1 MNRFMKY
8 AAAALAAATAV
19 STLGGCEQL
28 EQKTPEDTVAVTFGD
43 TNIMLDEVTYMIRS
57 MEYTYESY
65 FGSNICS
72 NDMGDGSGMT
82 VGDYIKQMSL
92 SQLRQTLV
100 LNEYAEQNGIE
111 LSDAQKAKV
120 DDAIEKLKEEGE
132 DYLNAVGATDELI
145 EKTYTEN
152 AIANL
157 VYMDL
162 VADVDTT
169 VGDDEFLR
177 KKIAYVKL
185 TPSELT
191 ETTAAEEGT
200 TVTETESG
208 SEEEASSEAGSSEE
222 TSEAGSEEA
231 SSENASDEAASSEVA
246 SDEADSTEEAST
258 EKETETST
266 EVATETETE
275 TESASDTEVVTEVAT
290 EAESESESNTE
301 SDTESDT
308 EVSNGSEE
316 STEAETLSEEEQER
330 QDAMNDAAD
339 KILKEFEDGSD
350 AADFI
355 SDYQNDSHFTAT
367 NSEIS
372 ISEEGTAVYNA
383 AAWALSTDECTIYNS
398 DDGSIYIIRCLDDN
412 DEEARQSAIDSEI
425 ESRKT
430 ALFEEKYSE
439 IQDASSKFK
448 VDQDVIDTIRFTTP
462 VYVAPTEEDTT
473 EETTENASE
482 EASSEDASSEE
493 ASSESESESSSEEV
507 TEESAEKNT
516 ESESESEKESTS
528 EAETK

>member
-1 MNRFMKY
+1 MNRIMKY
-8 AAAALAAATAV
+8 AAAAFAAATAV

-28 EQKTPEDTVAVTFGD
+28 EKKAPEDTVAVSFGD

-65 FGSNICS
+65 FGSNICG

-100 LNEYAEQNGIE
+100 LNEYAKKNGIE
-111 LSDAQKAKV
+111 LSDDQKAKV
-120 DDAIEKLKEEGE
+120 DEAIEKLQTESE
-132 DYLNAVGATDELI
+132 DYLEAVGATDELI

-191 ETTAAEEGT
+191 ETTAADEAT
-200 TVTETESG
+200 TEV
-208 SEEEASSEAGSSEE
+208 SSDEDS
-222 TSEAGSEEA
+222 SEEA
-231 SSENASDEAASSEVA
+231 SSIEN
-246 SDEADSTEEAST
+246 
-258 EKETETST
+258 
-266 EVATETETE
+266 
-275 TESASDTEVVTEVAT
+275 T
-290 EAESESESNTE
+290 EAESESVSKDVTTSTE
-301 SDTESDT
+301 EAS
-308 EVSNGSEE
+308 SEKA
-316 STEAETLSEEEQER
+316 STEAVSTGEASSENVSKLSSEASTEDSTEVETLSEEEQER

-339 KILKEFEDGSD
+339 KILKEFEEGND

-372 ISEEGTAVYNA
+372 ISEDGTAVYNA
-383 AAWALSTDECTIYNS
+383 AAWALATDECTVYRS
-398 DDGSIYIIRCLDDN
+398 DDGSIYIIRCLYDN

-430 ALFEEKYSE
+430 ALFSEKYAE
-439 IQDASSKFK
+439 IQDDSSKFK
-448 VDQDVIDTIRFTTP
+448 VDEDVIDTIRFTTP
-462 VYVAPTEEDTT
+462 VYVAPSE
-473 EETTENASE
+473 EETSE
-482 EASSEDASSEE
+482 SETSGEETSESETGEKESTKEEKSSESDESEEAVSEASSE
-493 ASSESESESSSEEV
+493 
-507 TEESAEKNT
+507 EESK
-516 ESESESEKESTS
+516 
-528 EAETK
+528 

>member
-1 MNRFMKY
+1 MNRIMKY
-8 AAAALAAATAV
+8 AAAALVAATAV

-28 EQKTPEDTVAVTFGD
+28 EKKAPEDTVAVSFGD

-65 FGSNICS
+65 FGSNICG

-100 LNEYAEQNGIE
+100 LNEYAKKNGIE
-111 LSDAQKAKV
+111 LSDDQKAKV
-120 DDAIEKLKEEGE
+120 DEAIEKLQTESE
-132 DYLNAVGATDELI
+132 DYLDAVGATDELI

-191 ETTAAEEGT
+191 ETTAADEATTEVSSDEDSSEEASSIENTEAESESASKDVT
-200 TVTETESG
+200 TST
-208 SEEEASSEAGSSEE
+208 EEASSEKAS
-222 TSEAGSEEA
+222 TEAVSTEEA
-231 SSENASDEAASSEVA
+231 SSENVSELSS
-246 SDEADSTEEAST
+246 EAST
-258 EKETETST
+258 EDST
-266 EVATETETE
+266 EV
-275 TESASDTEVVTEVAT
+275 
-290 EAESESESNTE
+290 
-301 SDTESDT
+301 
-308 EVSNGSEE
+308 
-316 STEAETLSEEEQER
+316 ETLSEEEQER

-339 KILKEFEDGSD
+339 KILKEFEEGND

-372 ISEEGTAVYNA
+372 ISEDGTAVYNA
-383 AAWALSTDECTIYNS
+383 AAWALATDECTVYRS

-430 ALFEEKYSE
+430 ALFSEKYAE
-439 IQDASSKFK
+439 IQDDSSKFK
-448 VDQDVIDTIRFTTP
+448 VDEDVIDTIRFTTP
-462 VYVAPTEEDTT
+462 VYVAPSE
-473 EETTENASE
+473 EETSE
-482 EASSEDASSEE
+482 SETGEKESTKEEKSSESDESEEVVSEASSE
-493 ASSESESESSSEEV
+493 
-507 TEESAEKNT
+507 EESK
-516 ESESESEKESTS
+516 
-528 EAETK
+528 

>member
-1 MNRFMKY
+1 MNRIMKY
-8 AAAALAAATAV
+8 AAAALVAATAV

-28 EQKTPEDTVAVTFGD
+28 EKKAPEDTVAVSFGD

-65 FGSNICS
+65 FGSNICG

-100 LNEYAEQNGIE
+100 LNEYAKKNGIE
-111 LSDAQKAKV
+111 LSDDQKAKV
-120 DDAIEKLKEEGE
+120 DEAIEKLQTESE
-132 DYLNAVGATDELI
+132 DYLDAVGATDELI

-191 ETTAAEEGT
+191 ETTAADEATTEVSSDEDSSEEASSIENTEAESESASKDVT
-200 TVTETESG
+200 TST
-208 SEEEASSEAGSSEE
+208 EEASSEKAS
-222 TSEAGSEEA
+222 TEAVSTEEA
-231 SSENASDEAASSEVA
+231 SSENVSELSS
-246 SDEADSTEEAST
+246 EAST
-258 EKETETST
+258 EDST
-266 EVATETETE
+266 EVETH
-275 TESASDTEVVTEVAT
+275 S
-290 EAESESESNTE
+290 EA
-301 SDTESDT
+301 
-308 EVSNGSEE
+308 
-316 STEAETLSEEEQER
+316 EQER
-330 QDAMNDAAD
+330 QVAMNDAAD
-339 KILKEFEDGSD
+339 KILKEFEEGND

-372 ISEEGTAVYNA
+372 ISEDGTAVYNA
-383 AAWALSTDECTIYNS
+383 AAWALSTDECTVYKS

-430 ALFEEKYSE
+430 ALFSEKYAE
-439 IQDASSKFK
+439 IQEESSKFK
-448 VDQDVIDTIRFTTP
+448 VDEDVIDTIRFTTP
-462 VYVAPTEEDTT
+462 VYVAPSE
-473 EETTENASE
+473 EETSESETNGEETSESETGGEKTSENETSE
-482 EASSEDASSEE
+482 EESVKAENSSESDESEEAVSEASSE
-493 ASSESESESSSEEV
+493 
-507 TEESAEKNT
+507 EESK
-516 ESESESEKESTS
+516 
-528 EAETK
+528 

>member
-1 MNRFMKY
+1 MNRIMKY

-28 EQKTPEDTVAVTFGD
+28 EKKAPEDTVAVSFGD

-65 FGSNICS
+65 FGSNICG

-100 LNEYAEQNGIE
+100 LNEYAKKNGIE
-111 LSDAQKAKV
+111 LSDDQKAKV
-120 DDAIEKLKEEGE
+120 DEAIEKLQTEAE
-132 DYLNAVGATDELI
+132 DYLDAVGATDELI

-191 ETTAAEEGT
+191 ETTAADEAT
-200 TVTETESG
+200 TEVSSDEDS
-208 SEEEASSEAGSSEE
+208 SEEASSIENTEAESESASKDVT
-222 TSEAGSEEA
+222 TSTEEA
-231 SSENASDEAASSEVA
+231 SSENASTDAAST
-246 SDEADSTEEAST
+246 EAVSTEEASSENVSEISSEAST
-258 EKETETST
+258 EDST
-266 EVATETETE
+266 EV
-275 TESASDTEVVTEVAT
+275 
-290 EAESESESNTE
+290 
-301 SDTESDT
+301 
-308 EVSNGSEE
+308 
-316 STEAETLSEEEQER
+316 ETLSEEEQER

-339 KILKEFEDGSD
+339 KILKEFEEGND

-372 ISEEGTAVYNA
+372 ISEDGTAVYNA
-383 AAWALSTDECTIYNS
+383 AAWALATDECTVYRS

-430 ALFEEKYSE
+430 ALFSEKYAE
-439 IQDASSKFK
+439 IQDDSSKFK
-448 VDQDVIDTIRFTTP
+448 VDEDVIDTIRFTTP
-462 VYVAPTEEDTT
+462 VYVAPSE
-473 EETTENASE
+473 EETSE
-482 EASSEDASSEE
+482 SETSGEETSESETGEEESTKEEKSSESDESEEAVSEASSE
-493 ASSESESESSSEEV
+493 
-507 TEESAEKNT
+507 EESK
-516 ESESESEKESTS
+516 
-528 EAETK
+528 

>member
-1 MNRFMKY
+1 MNRIMKY
-8 AAAALAAATAV
+8 AAAAFAAATAV

-28 EQKTPEDTVAVTFGD
+28 ENKAPEDTVAVSFGD

-100 LNEYAEQNGIE
+100 LNEYAKKNGIE
-111 LSDAQKAKV
+111 LSDDQKAKV
-120 DDAIEKLKEEGE
+120 DEAIEKLQTEAE
-132 DYLNAVGATDELI
+132 DYLDAVGATDELI

-191 ETTAAEEGT
+191 ETTAAAEATTEASSDEGSSEESSS
-200 TVTETESG
+200 VENTETESI
-208 SEEEASSEAGSSEE
+208 SKDDETSTEEASSEKAS
-222 TSEAGSEEA
+222 TEEA
-231 SSENASDEAASSEVA
+231 SSEKTSELSS
-246 SDEADSTEEAST
+246 
-258 EKETETST
+258 
-266 EVATETETE
+266 
-275 TESASDTEVVTEVAT
+275 
-290 EAESESESNTE
+290 E
-301 SDTESDT
+301 SDTEA
-308 EVSNGSEE
+308 SNE
-316 STEAETLSEEEQER
+316 SETLSEEEQER

-339 KILKEFEDGSD
+339 KILKEFEEGND

-372 ISEEGTAVYNA
+372 ISEDGTAVYNA
-383 AAWALSTDECTIYNS
+383 AAWALATDECTVYKS
-398 DDGSIYIIRCLDDN
+398 DDGSIYIIRCIDDN

-430 ALFEEKYSE
+430 ALFSEKYAE
-439 IQDASSKFK
+439 IQDESSKFK
-448 VDQDVIDTIRFTTP
+448 VDEDVIDTIRFTTP
-462 VYVAPTEEDTT
+462 VYVAPSEEETSEGETGKEETSENETSEEESSKAEKSSESDETEE
-473 EETTENASE
+473 AVS
-482 EASSEDASSEE
+482 EASSE
-493 ASSESESESSSEEV
+493 
-507 TEESAEKNT
+507 EESK
-516 ESESESEKESTS
+516 
-528 EAETK
+528 

>member
-1 MNRFMKY
+1 MNRIMKY

-28 EQKTPEDTVAVTFGD
+28 ENKAPEDTVAVSFGD

-65 FGSNICS
+65 FGSNICG

-100 LNEYAEQNGIE
+100 LNEYAKKNGIE
-111 LSDAQKAKV
+111 LSDDQKAKV
-120 DDAIEKLKEEGE
+120 DEAIEKLQTEAE
-132 DYLNAVGATDELI
+132 DYLDAVGATDELI

-191 ETTAAEEGT
+191 ETTAAAEAT
-200 TVTETESG
+200 T
-208 SEEEASSEAGSSEE
+208 EASSDEDSSEE
-222 TSEAGSEEA
+222 
-231 SSENASDEAASSEVA
+231 SSSIEN
-246 SDEADSTEEAST
+246 
-258 EKETETST
+258 
-266 EVATETETE
+266 
-275 TESASDTEVVTEVAT
+275 T
-290 EAESESESNTE
+290 EAESESASKDVMTSTEEASSEKASTEEASSEKASELSSEALTEDSTE
-301 SDTESDT
+301 S
-308 EVSNGSEE
+308 
-316 STEAETLSEEEQER
+316 ETLSEEEQER

-339 KILKEFEDGSD
+339 KILKAFEEGND

-372 ISEEGTAVYNA
+372 ISEDGTAVYNA
-383 AAWALSTDECTIYNS
+383 AAWALATDECTVYKS

-430 ALFEEKYSE
+430 ALFSEKYAE
-439 IQDASSKFK
+439 IQDESSKFK
-448 VDQDVIDTIRFTTP
+448 VDEDVIDTIRFTTP
-462 VYVAPTEEDTT
+462 VYVAPSEEESSEGETSG
-473 EETTENASE
+473 EETSENETSE
-482 EASSEDASSEE
+482 EESSKAEKSSESEEAVSEASSE
-493 ASSESESESSSEEV
+493 
-507 TEESAEKNT
+507 EESK
-516 ESESESEKESTS
+516 
-528 EAETK
+528 

>member
-1 MNRFMKY
+1 MNRIMKY

-28 EQKTPEDTVAVTFGD
+28 EKKAPEDTVAVSFGD
-43 TNIMLDEVTYMIRS
+43 TNIMLDEITYMIRS

-65 FGSNICS
+65 FGSNICG

-100 LNEYAEQNGIE
+100 LNEYAKKNGIE
-111 LSDAQKAKV
+111 LSDDQKAKV
-120 DDAIEKLKEEGE
+120 DEAIEKLQTESE
-132 DYLNAVGATDELI
+132 DYLEAVGATDELI

-191 ETTAAEEGT
+191 ETTAANEATTEVSSDEDSSEEASSIENTEAESESASKDVT
-200 TVTETESG
+200 TST
-208 SEEEASSEAGSSEE
+208 EEASSEKAS
-222 TSEAGSEEA
+222 TEEA
-231 SSENASDEAASSEVA
+231 SSENVSELSS
-246 SDEADSTEEAST
+246 EAST
-258 EKETETST
+258 E
-266 EVATETETE
+266 
-275 TESASDTEVVTEVAT
+275 D
-290 EAESESESNTE
+290 
-301 SDTESDT
+301 
-308 EVSNGSEE
+308 

-330 QDAMNDAAD
+330 QDAMNDAVD
-339 KILKEFEDGSD
+339 KILKEFEEGND

-372 ISEEGTAVYNA
+372 ISEDGTAVYNA
-383 AAWALSTDECTIYNS
+383 AAWALATDECTVYKS

-430 ALFEEKYSE
+430 ALFSEKYAE
-439 IQDASSKFK
+439 IQDDSSKFK
-448 VDQDVIDTIRFTTP
+448 VDEDVIDTIRFTTP
-462 VYVAPTEEDTT
+462 VYVAPSE
-473 EETTENASE
+473 EETSE
-482 EASSEDASSEE
+482 SETSGEETSESETGEEESTKEEKSSESGESEEALSEASSE
-493 ASSESESESSSEEV
+493 
-507 TEESAEKNT
+507 EESK
-516 ESESESEKESTS
+516 
-528 EAETK
+528 

>member
-1 MNRFMKY
+1 MNRIMKY
-8 AAAALAAATAV
+8 GAAALVAATAV

-28 EQKTPEDTVAVTFGD
+28 EKKAPEDTVAVSFGD

-65 FGSNICS
+65 FGSNICG

-100 LNEYAEQNGIE
+100 LNEYAKKNGIE
-111 LSDAQKAKV
+111 LSDDQKAKV
-120 DDAIEKLKEEGE
+120 DEAIEKLQTESE
-132 DYLNAVGATDELI
+132 DYLDAVGATDELI

-191 ETTAAEEGT
+191 ETTAADEATTEVSSDEDSSEEASSIENTEAESESASKDVT
-200 TVTETESG
+200 TST
-208 SEEEASSEAGSSEE
+208 EEASSEKAS
-222 TSEAGSEEA
+222 TEAVSTEEA
-231 SSENASDEAASSEVA
+231 SSENVSKLSS
-246 SDEADSTEEAST
+246 EAST
-258 EKETETST
+258 EDST
-266 EVATETETE
+266 EV
-275 TESASDTEVVTEVAT
+275 
-290 EAESESESNTE
+290 
-301 SDTESDT
+301 
-308 EVSNGSEE
+308 
-316 STEAETLSEEEQER
+316 ETLSEEEQER

-339 KILKEFEDGSD
+339 KILKEFEEGND

-372 ISEEGTAVYNA
+372 ISEDGTAVYNA
-383 AAWALSTDECTIYNS
+383 AAWALSTDECTVYKS

-430 ALFEEKYSE
+430 ALFSEKYAE
-439 IQDASSKFK
+439 IQEESSKFK
-448 VDQDVIDTIRFTTP
+448 VDEDVIDTIRFTTP
-462 VYVAPTEEDTT
+462 VYVAPSE
-473 EETTENASE
+473 EETSESETNGEETSESETGGEKTSENETSE
-482 EASSEDASSEE
+482 EESVKAENSSESDESEEAVSEASSE
-493 ASSESESESSSEEV
+493 
-507 TEESAEKNT
+507 EESK
-516 ESESESEKESTS
+516 
-528 EAETK
+528 

>member
-1 MNRFMKY
+1 MNRIMKY

-28 EQKTPEDTVAVTFGD
+28 ENKAPEDTVAVSFGD

-100 LNEYAEQNGIE
+100 LNEYAKKNGIE
-111 LSDAQKAKV
+111 LSDDQKAKV
-120 DDAIEKLKEEGE
+120 DEAIEKLQTEAE
-132 DYLNAVGATDELI
+132 DYLDAVGATDELI

-191 ETTAAEEGT
+191 ETTAAAEATTEASSDEGSSEESSS
-200 TVTETESG
+200 VENTETESI
-208 SEEEASSEAGSSEE
+208 SKDDETSTEEASSEKAS
-222 TSEAGSEEA
+222 TEEA
-231 SSENASDEAASSEVA
+231 SSEKTSELSS
-246 SDEADSTEEAST
+246 
-258 EKETETST
+258 
-266 EVATETETE
+266 
-275 TESASDTEVVTEVAT
+275 
-290 EAESESESNTE
+290 E
-301 SDTESDT
+301 SDTEA
-308 EVSNGSEE
+308 SNE
-316 STEAETLSEEEQER
+316 SETLSEEEQER

-339 KILKEFEDGSD
+339 KILKEFEEGND

-372 ISEEGTAVYNA
+372 ISEDGTAVYNA
-383 AAWALSTDECTIYNS
+383 AAWALATDECTVYRS

-430 ALFEEKYSE
+430 ALFSEKYAE
-439 IQDASSKFK
+439 IQDDSSKFK
-448 VDQDVIDTIRFTTP
+448 VDEDVIDTIRFTTP
-462 VYVAPTEEDTT
+462 VYVAPSE
-473 EETTENASE
+473 EETSESETNGEETSESETGGEKTSENETSE
-482 EASSEDASSEE
+482 EESVKAENSSESDESEEAVSEASSE
-493 ASSESESESSSEEV
+493 EV
-507 TEESAEKNT
+507 SK
-516 ESESESEKESTS
+516 
-528 EAETK
+528 

>member
-1 MNRFMKY
+1 MNRIMKY

-28 EQKTPEDTVAVTFGD
+28 EKKAPEDTVAVSFGD
-43 TNIMLDEVTYMIRS
+43 TNIMLDEITYMIRS

-65 FGSNICS
+65 FGSNICG

-100 LNEYAEQNGIE
+100 LNEYAKKNGIE
-111 LSDAQKAKV
+111 LSDDQKAKV
-120 DDAIEKLKEEGE
+120 DEAIEKLQTESE
-132 DYLNAVGATDELI
+132 DYLEAVGATDELI

-191 ETTAAEEGT
+191 ETTAADEAT
-200 TVTETESG
+200 TEV
-208 SEEEASSEAGSSEE
+208 SSDEDS
-222 TSEAGSEEA
+222 SEEA
-231 SSENASDEAASSEVA
+231 SSIEN
-246 SDEADSTEEAST
+246 
-258 EKETETST
+258 
-266 EVATETETE
+266 
-275 TESASDTEVVTEVAT
+275 T
-290 EAESESESNTE
+290 EAESESVSKDVTTSTE
-301 SDTESDT
+301 EAS
-308 EVSNGSEE
+308 SEKA
-316 STEAETLSEEEQER
+316 STEAVSTGEASSENVSKLSSEASTEDSTEVETLSEEEQER

-339 KILKEFEDGSD
+339 KILKEFEEGND

-372 ISEEGTAVYNA
+372 ISEDGTAVYNA
-383 AAWALSTDECTIYNS
+383 AAWALATDECTVYRS

-430 ALFEEKYSE
+430 ALFSEKYAE
-439 IQDASSKFK
+439 IQDDSSKFK
-448 VDQDVIDTIRFTTP
+448 VDEDVIDTIRFTTP
-462 VYVAPTEEDTT
+462 VYVAPSE
-473 EETTENASE
+473 EETSE
-482 EASSEDASSEE
+482 SETSGEETSESETGEEESTKEEKSSESDESEEAVSEASSE
-493 ASSESESESSSEEV
+493 
-507 TEESAEKNT
+507 EESK
-516 ESESESEKESTS
+516 
-528 EAETK
+528 

>member
-1 MNRFMKY
+1 MNRIMKY

-28 EQKTPEDTVAVTFGD
+28 ENKAPEDTVAVSFGD

-100 LNEYAEQNGIE
+100 LNEYAKKNGIE
-111 LSDAQKAKV
+111 LSDDQKAKV
-120 DDAIEKLKEEGE
+120 DEAIEKLQTEAE
-132 DYLNAVGATDELI
+132 DYLDAVGATDELI

-191 ETTAAEEGT
+191 ETTAAAEATTEASSDEGSSEESSS
-200 TVTETESG
+200 VENTETESI
-208 SEEEASSEAGSSEE
+208 SKDDETSTEEASSEKAS
-222 TSEAGSEEA
+222 TEEA
-231 SSENASDEAASSEVA
+231 SSEKTSELSS
-246 SDEADSTEEAST
+246 
-258 EKETETST
+258 
-266 EVATETETE
+266 
-275 TESASDTEVVTEVAT
+275 
-290 EAESESESNTE
+290 E
-301 SDTESDT
+301 SDTEA
-308 EVSNGSEE
+308 SNE
-316 STEAETLSEEEQER
+316 SETLSEEEQER

-339 KILKEFEDGSD
+339 KILKEFEEGND

-372 ISEEGTAVYNA
+372 ISEDGTAVYNA
-383 AAWALSTDECTIYNS
+383 AAWALATDECTVYRS

-430 ALFEEKYSE
+430 ALFSEKYAE
-439 IQDASSKFK
+439 IQDDSSKFK
-448 VDQDVIDTIRFTTP
+448 VDEDVIDTIRFTTP
-462 VYVAPTEEDTT
+462 VYVAPSE
-473 EETTENASE
+473 EETSE
-482 EASSEDASSEE
+482 SETSGEETSESETGEKESTKEEKSSESDESEEVVSEASSE
-493 ASSESESESSSEEV
+493 
-507 TEESAEKNT
+507 EESK
-516 ESESESEKESTS
+516 
-528 EAETK
+528 

>member
-1 MNRFMKY
+1 MNRIMKY

-28 EQKTPEDTVAVTFGD
+28 EKKAPEDTVAVSFGD

-65 FGSNICS
+65 FGSNICG

-100 LNEYAEQNGIE
+100 LNEYAKKNGIE
-111 LSDAQKAKV
+111 LSDDQKAKV
-120 DDAIEKLKEEGE
+120 DEAIEKLQTESE
-132 DYLNAVGATDELI
+132 DYLEAVGATDELI

-191 ETTAAEEGT
+191 ETTAADEATTEVSSDEDSSEEASSIENTEAESESASKDVT
-200 TVTETESG
+200 TST
-208 SEEEASSEAGSSEE
+208 EEASSEKAS
-222 TSEAGSEEA
+222 TEAVSTEEA
-231 SSENASDEAASSEVA
+231 SSENVSELSS
-246 SDEADSTEEAST
+246 EAST
-258 EKETETST
+258 E
-266 EVATETETE
+266 
-275 TESASDTEVVTEVAT
+275 D
-290 EAESESESNTE
+290 
-301 SDTESDT
+301 
-308 EVSNGSEE
+308 

-339 KILKEFEDGSD
+339 KILKEFEEGND

-372 ISEEGTAVYNA
+372 ISEDGTAVYNA
-383 AAWALSTDECTIYNS
+383 AAWALATDECTVYRS

-430 ALFEEKYSE
+430 ALFSEKYAE
-439 IQDASSKFK
+439 IQDDSSKFK
-448 VDQDVIDTIRFTTP
+448 VDEDVIDTIRFTTP
-462 VYVAPTEEDTT
+462 VYVAPSE
-473 EETTENASE
+473 EETSE
-482 EASSEDASSEE
+482 SETSGEETSESETGEKESTKEEKSSESDESEEAVSEASSE
-493 ASSESESESSSEEV
+493 
-507 TEESAEKNT
+507 EESK
-516 ESESESEKESTS
+516 
-528 EAETK
+528 

>member
-1 MNRFMKY
+1 MNRIMKY

-28 EQKTPEDTVAVTFGD
+28 EKKAPEDTVAVSFGD
-43 TNIMLDEVTYMIRS
+43 TNIMLDEITYMIRS

-65 FGSNICS
+65 FGSNICG

-100 LNEYAEQNGIE
+100 LNEYAKKNGIE
-111 LSDAQKAKV
+111 LSDDQKAKV
-120 DDAIEKLKEEGE
+120 DEAIEKLQTESE
-132 DYLNAVGATDELI
+132 DYLEAVGATDELI

-191 ETTAAEEGT
+191 ETTAADEATTEVSSDEDSSEG
-200 TVTETESG
+200 
-208 SEEEASSEAGSSEE
+208 ASSIENTEAESESASKDVT
-222 TSEAGSEEA
+222 TSTEEA
-231 SSENASDEAASSEVA
+231 SSENASTDAV
-246 SDEADSTEEAST
+246 STEEASSENVSELSSEAST
-258 EKETETST
+258 EDST
-266 EVATETETE
+266 EV
-275 TESASDTEVVTEVAT
+275 
-290 EAESESESNTE
+290 
-301 SDTESDT
+301 
-308 EVSNGSEE
+308 
-316 STEAETLSEEEQER
+316 ETLSEEEQER

-339 KILKEFEDGSD
+339 KILKEFEEGND

-372 ISEEGTAVYNA
+372 ISEDGTAVYNA
-383 AAWALSTDECTIYNS
+383 AAWALATDECTVYRS

-430 ALFEEKYSE
+430 ALFSEKYAE
-439 IQDASSKFK
+439 IQDDSSKFK
-448 VDQDVIDTIRFTTP
+448 VDEDVIDTIRFTTP
-462 VYVAPTEEDTT
+462 VYVAPSE
-473 EETTENASE
+473 EETSE
-482 EASSEDASSEE
+482 SETSGEETSESETGEKESTKEEKSSESDESEEAVSEASSE
-493 ASSESESESSSEEV
+493 
-507 TEESAEKNT
+507 EESK
-516 ESESESEKESTS
+516 
-528 EAETK
+528 

>member
-1 MNRFMKY
+1 MNRIMKY
-8 AAAALAAATAV
+8 AAAALVAATAV

-28 EQKTPEDTVAVTFGD
+28 EKKAPEDTVAVSFGD

-65 FGSNICS
+65 FGSNICG

-100 LNEYAEQNGIE
+100 LNEYAKKNGIE
-111 LSDAQKAKV
+111 LSDDQKAKV
-120 DDAIEKLKEEGE
+120 DEAIEKLQTESE
-132 DYLNAVGATDELI
+132 DYLEAVGATDELI

-191 ETTAAEEGT
+191 ETTAADEATTEVSSDEDSSEEASSIENTEAESESASKDVT
-200 TVTETESG
+200 TST
-208 SEEEASSEAGSSEE
+208 EEASSEKAS
-222 TSEAGSEEA
+222 TEAVSTEEA
-231 SSENASDEAASSEVA
+231 SSENVSELSS
-246 SDEADSTEEAST
+246 EAST
-258 EKETETST
+258 E
-266 EVATETETE
+266 
-275 TESASDTEVVTEVAT
+275 D
-290 EAESESESNTE
+290 
-301 SDTESDT
+301 
-308 EVSNGSEE
+308 

-339 KILKEFEDGSD
+339 KILKEFEEGND

-372 ISEEGTAVYNA
+372 ISEDGTAVYNA
-383 AAWALSTDECTIYNS
+383 AAWALATDECTVYRS

-430 ALFEEKYSE
+430 ALFSEKYAE
-439 IQDASSKFK
+439 IQDDSSKFK
-448 VDQDVIDTIRFTTP
+448 VDEDVIDTIRFTTP
-462 VYVAPTEEDTT
+462 VYVAPSE
-473 EETTENASE
+473 EETSE
-482 EASSEDASSEE
+482 SETSGEETSESETGEKESTKEEKSSESDESEEVVSEASSE
-493 ASSESESESSSEEV
+493 
-507 TEESAEKNT
+507 EESK
-516 ESESESEKESTS
+516 
-528 EAETK
+528 

>member
-1 MNRFMKY
+1 MNRIMKY
-8 AAAALAAATAV
+8 AAAALVAATAV

-28 EQKTPEDTVAVTFGD
+28 EKKAPEDTVAVSFGD

-65 FGSNICS
+65 FGSNICG

-100 LNEYAEQNGIE
+100 LNEYAKKNGIE
-111 LSDAQKAKV
+111 LSDDQKAKV
-120 DDAIEKLKEEGE
+120 DEAIEKLQTESE
-132 DYLNAVGATDELI
+132 DYLDAVGATDELI

-191 ETTAAEEGT
+191 ETTAAEEAT
-200 TVTETESG
+200 TEVSSDEDSSEEASSIENTEAESESASKDVTTST
-208 SEEEASSEAGSSEE
+208 EEASSEKAS
-222 TSEAGSEEA
+222 TEAVSTEEA
-231 SSENASDEAASSEVA
+231 SSENVSKLSS
-246 SDEADSTEEAST
+246 EAST
-258 EKETETST
+258 E
-266 EVATETETE
+266 
-275 TESASDTEVVTEVAT
+275 D
-290 EAESESESNTE
+290 
-301 SDTESDT
+301 
-308 EVSNGSEE
+308 

-330 QDAMNDAAD
+330 QDAMNGAAD
-339 KILKEFEDGSD
+339 KILKEFEEGND

-372 ISEEGTAVYNA
+372 ISEDGTAVYNA
-383 AAWALSTDECTIYNS
+383 AAWALATDECTVYRS

-430 ALFEEKYSE
+430 ALFSEKYAE
-439 IQDASSKFK
+439 IQDDSSKFK
-448 VDQDVIDTIRFTTP
+448 VDEDVIDTIRFTTP
-462 VYVAPTEEDTT
+462 VYVAPSE
-473 EETTENASE
+473 EETSESETNGEETSESETGGEKTSENETSE
-482 EASSEDASSEE
+482 EESVKAENSSESDESEEAVSEASSE
-493 ASSESESESSSEEV
+493 
-507 TEESAEKNT
+507 EESK
-516 ESESESEKESTS
+516 
-528 EAETK
+528 

>member
-1 MNRFMKY
+1 MNRIMKY
-8 AAAALAAATAV
+8 AAAALVAATAV

-28 EQKTPEDTVAVTFGD
+28 EKKAPEDTVAVSFGD

-65 FGSNICS
+65 FGSNICG

-100 LNEYAEQNGIE
+100 LNEYAKKNGIE
-111 LSDAQKAKV
+111 LSDDQKAKV
-120 DDAIEKLKEEGE
+120 DEAIEKLQTESE
-132 DYLNAVGATDELI
+132 DYLDAVGATDELI

-191 ETTAAEEGT
+191 ETTAADEATTEVSSDEDSSEEASSIENTEAESESASKDVT
-200 TVTETESG
+200 TST
-208 SEEEASSEAGSSEE
+208 EEASSEKAS
-222 TSEAGSEEA
+222 TEAVSTEEA
-231 SSENASDEAASSEVA
+231 SSENVSELSS
-246 SDEADSTEEAST
+246 EAST
-258 EKETETST
+258 EDST
-266 EVATETETE
+266 EV
-275 TESASDTEVVTEVAT
+275 
-290 EAESESESNTE
+290 
-301 SDTESDT
+301 
-308 EVSNGSEE
+308 
-316 STEAETLSEEEQER
+316 ETLSEEEQER

-339 KILKEFEDGSD
+339 KILKEFEEGND

-372 ISEEGTAVYNA
+372 ISEDGTAVYNA
-383 AAWALSTDECTIYNS
+383 AAWALSTDECTVYKS

-430 ALFEEKYSE
+430 ALFSEKYAE
-439 IQDASSKFK
+439 IQEESSKFK
-448 VDQDVIDTIRFTTP
+448 VDEDVIDTIRFTTP
-462 VYVAPTEEDTT
+462 VYVAPSE
-473 EETTENASE
+473 EET
-482 EASSEDASSEE
+482 
-493 ASSESESESSSEEV
+493 SESETSGEE
-507 TEESAEKNT
+507 T
-516 ESESESEKESTS
+516 SESETGEKESTKEEKSS
-528 EAETK
+528 ESDESKEVVSEVSSEEESK

>member
-1 MNRFMKY
+1 MNRIMKY
-8 AAAALAAATAV
+8 AAAALVAATAV

-28 EQKTPEDTVAVTFGD
+28 EKKAPEDTVAVSFGD

-65 FGSNICS
+65 FGSNICG

-100 LNEYAEQNGIE
+100 LNEYAKKNGIE
-111 LSDAQKAKV
+111 LSDDQKAKV
-120 DDAIEKLKEEGE
+120 DEAIEKLQTESE
-132 DYLNAVGATDELI
+132 DYLDAVGATDELI

-191 ETTAAEEGT
+191 ETTAADEATTEVSSDEDSSEEASSIENTEAESESASKDVT
-200 TVTETESG
+200 TST
-208 SEEEASSEAGSSEE
+208 EEASSEKAS
-222 TSEAGSEEA
+222 TEAVSTEEA
-231 SSENASDEAASSEVA
+231 SSENVSKLSS
-246 SDEADSTEEAST
+246 EAST
-258 EKETETST
+258 EDST
-266 EVATETETE
+266 EV
-275 TESASDTEVVTEVAT
+275 
-290 EAESESESNTE
+290 
-301 SDTESDT
+301 
-308 EVSNGSEE
+308 
-316 STEAETLSEEEQER
+316 ETLSEEEQER

-339 KILKEFEDGSD
+339 KILKEFEEGND

-372 ISEEGTAVYNA
+372 ISEDGTAVYNA
-383 AAWALSTDECTIYNS
+383 AAWALSTDECTVYKS

-430 ALFEEKYSE
+430 ALFSEKYAE
-439 IQDASSKFK
+439 IQDDSSKFK
-448 VDQDVIDTIRFTTP
+448 VDEDVIDTIRFTTP
-462 VYVAPTEEDTT
+462 VYVAPSE
-473 EETTENASE
+473 EETSE
-482 EASSEDASSEE
+482 SETSGEETSESETGEKESTKEEKSSESDESEEAVSEASSE
-493 ASSESESESSSEEV
+493 
-507 TEESAEKNT
+507 EESK
-516 ESESESEKESTS
+516 
-528 EAETK
+528 

>member
-28 EQKTPEDTVAVTFGD
+28 EQKSPEDTVAVTFGD

-111 LSDAQKAKV
+111 LSDAQKTKV
-120 DDAIEKLKEEGE
+120 NDAVEKMQAEGE

-157 VYMDL
+157 VYLDL

-200 TVTETESG
+200 TAIETESG
-208 SEEEASSEAGSSEE
+208 
-222 TSEAGSEEA
+222 
-231 SSENASDEAASSEVA
+231 
-246 SDEADSTEEAST
+246 
-258 EKETETST
+258 
-266 EVATETETE
+266 
-275 TESASDTEVVTEVAT
+275 SDTEVVTEVAT
-290 EAESESESNTE
+290 EAESKSESETE
-301 SDTESDT
+301 SDTESGT

-316 STEAETLSEEEQER
+316 STEAETLSEEEKER

-339 KILKEFEDGSD
+339 KILKEFEAGSD

-355 SDYQNDSHFTAT
+355 SDYQNDSHFTVT

-448 VDQDVIDTIRFTTP
+448 VDQDVIDAIRFTTP
-462 VYVAPTEEDTT
+462 VYVTPTEEDTT
-473 EETTENASE
+473 EAGSENASE
-482 EASSEDASSEE
+482 EVSSEND
-493 ASSESESESSSEEV
+493 SESSSEEV
-507 TEESAEKNT
+507 TEESTEENT
-516 ESESESEKESTS
+516 EFESSS
-528 EAETK
+528 EAD

>member
-1 MNRFMKY
+1 MNRIMKY

-28 EQKTPEDTVAVTFGD
+28 EKKAPEDTVAVSFGD

-65 FGSNICS
+65 FGSNICG

-100 LNEYAEQNGIE
+100 LNEYAKKNGIE
-111 LSDAQKAKV
+111 LSDDQKAKV
-120 DDAIEKLKEEGE
+120 DEAIEKLQTESE
-132 DYLNAVGATDELI
+132 DYLEAVGATDELI

-191 ETTAAEEGT
+191 ETTAANEAT
-200 TVTETESG
+200 TEVSSDEDS
-208 SEEEASSEAGSSEE
+208 SEEASSIENTEAESESASKDVT
-222 TSEAGSEEA
+222 TSTEEA
-231 SSENASDEAASSEVA
+231 SSENASTDAAST
-246 SDEADSTEEAST
+246 EAVSTEEASSENVSELSSEAST
-258 EKETETST
+258 EDST
-266 EVATETETE
+266 EV
-275 TESASDTEVVTEVAT
+275 
-290 EAESESESNTE
+290 
-301 SDTESDT
+301 
-308 EVSNGSEE
+308 
-316 STEAETLSEEEQER
+316 ETLSEEEQER

-339 KILKEFEDGSD
+339 KILKEFEEGND

-372 ISEEGTAVYNA
+372 ISEDGTAVYNA
-383 AAWALSTDECTIYNS
+383 AAWALATDECTVYRS

-430 ALFEEKYSE
+430 ALFSEKYAE
-439 IQDASSKFK
+439 IQDESSKFK
-448 VDQDVIDTIRFTTP
+448 VDEDVIDTIRFTTP
-462 VYVAPTEEDTT
+462 VYVAPSE
-473 EETTENASE
+473 EETSE
-482 EASSEDASSEE
+482 SETSGEETSESETGEEESTKEEKSSESDESEEAVSEASSE
-493 ASSESESESSSEEV
+493 
-507 TEESAEKNT
+507 EESK
-516 ESESESEKESTS
+516 
-528 EAETK
+528 

>member
-1 MNRFMKY
+1 MNRIMKY

-28 EQKTPEDTVAVTFGD
+28 EKKAPEDTVAVSFGD
-43 TNIMLDEVTYMIRS
+43 TNIMLDEITYMIRS

-65 FGSNICS
+65 FGSNICG

-100 LNEYAEQNGIE
+100 LNEYAKKNGIE
-111 LSDAQKAKV
+111 LSDDQKAKV
-120 DDAIEKLKEEGE
+120 DEAIEKLQTESE
-132 DYLNAVGATDELI
+132 DYLDAVGATDELI

-191 ETTAAEEGT
+191 ETTAADEATTEVSSDEDSSEEASSIENTEAESESASKDVT
-200 TVTETESG
+200 TST
-208 SEEEASSEAGSSEE
+208 EEASSEKAS
-222 TSEAGSEEA
+222 TEAVSTEEA
-231 SSENASDEAASSEVA
+231 SSENVSELSS
-246 SDEADSTEEAST
+246 EAST
-258 EKETETST
+258 EDST
-266 EVATETETE
+266 EV
-275 TESASDTEVVTEVAT
+275 
-290 EAESESESNTE
+290 
-301 SDTESDT
+301 
-308 EVSNGSEE
+308 
-316 STEAETLSEEEQER
+316 ETLSEEEQER

-339 KILKEFEDGSD
+339 KILKEFEEGND

-372 ISEEGTAVYNA
+372 ISEDGTAVYNA
-383 AAWALSTDECTIYNS
+383 AAWALATDECTVYRS

-430 ALFEEKYSE
+430 ALFSEKYAE
-439 IQDASSKFK
+439 IQDDSSKFK
-448 VDQDVIDTIRFTTP
+448 VDEDVIDTIRFTTP
-462 VYVAPTEEDTT
+462 VYVAPSE
-473 EETTENASE
+473 EETSESETGEEESTKEEKSSESDESE
-482 EASSEDASSEE
+482 EAVSEASSEE
-493 ASSESESESSSEEV
+493 AS
-507 TEESAEKNT
+507 K
-516 ESESESEKESTS
+516 
-528 EAETK
+528 

>member
-1 MNRFMKY
+1 MNRIMKY

-28 EQKTPEDTVAVTFGD
+28 EKKAPEDTVAVSFGD
-43 TNIMLDEVTYMIRS
+43 TNIMLDEITYMIRS

-65 FGSNICS
+65 FGSNICG

-92 SQLRQTLV
+92 SQLHQTLV
-100 LNEYAEQNGIE
+100 LNEYAKKNGIE
-111 LSDAQKAKV
+111 LSDDQKAKV
-120 DDAIEKLKEEGE
+120 DEAIEKLQTESE
-132 DYLNAVGATDELI
+132 DYLEAVGATDELI

-191 ETTAAEEGT
+191 ETTAADGAT
-200 TVTETESG
+200 TEV
-208 SEEEASSEAGSSEE
+208 SSDEDS
-222 TSEAGSEEA
+222 SEEA
-231 SSENASDEAASSEVA
+231 SSIEN
-246 SDEADSTEEAST
+246 
-258 EKETETST
+258 
-266 EVATETETE
+266 
-275 TESASDTEVVTEVAT
+275 T
-290 EAESESESNTE
+290 EAESESASKDVTTSTE
-301 SDTESDT
+301 EAS
-308 EVSNGSEE
+308 SEKA

-339 KILKEFEDGSD
+339 KILKEFEEGND

-372 ISEEGTAVYNA
+372 ISEDGTAVYNA
-383 AAWALSTDECTIYNS
+383 SAWALATDECTVYRS

-430 ALFEEKYSE
+430 ALFSEKYAE
-439 IQDASSKFK
+439 IQDDSSKFK
-448 VDQDVIDTIRFTTP
+448 VDEDVIDTIRFTTP
-462 VYVAPTEEDTT
+462 VYVAPSE
-473 EETTENASE
+473 EETSE
-482 EASSEDASSEE
+482 SETSGEETSESETGEKESTKEEKSSESDESEEAVSEASSE
-493 ASSESESESSSEEV
+493 
-507 TEESAEKNT
+507 EESK
-516 ESESESEKESTS
+516 
-528 EAETK
+528 

>member
-1 MNRFMKY
+1 MNRIMKY

-28 EQKTPEDTVAVTFGD
+28 EKKAPEDTVAVSFGD

-100 LNEYAEQNGIE
+100 LNEYAKKNGIE
-111 LSDAQKAKV
+111 LSDDQKAKV
-120 DDAIEKLKEEGE
+120 DEAIEKLQTEAE
-132 DYLNAVGATDELI
+132 DYLDAVGATDELI

-191 ETTAAEEGT
+191 ETTAAAEATTEASSDEGSSEESSS
-200 TVTETESG
+200 VENTETESI
-208 SEEEASSEAGSSEE
+208 SKDDETSTEEASSEKAS
-222 TSEAGSEEA
+222 TEEA
-231 SSENASDEAASSEVA
+231 SSEKTSELSS
-246 SDEADSTEEAST
+246 
-258 EKETETST
+258 
-266 EVATETETE
+266 
-275 TESASDTEVVTEVAT
+275 
-290 EAESESESNTE
+290 E
-301 SDTESDT
+301 SDTEA
-308 EVSNGSEE
+308 SNE
-316 STEAETLSEEEQER
+316 SETLSEEEQER

-339 KILKEFEDGSD
+339 KILKEFEEGND

-372 ISEEGTAVYNA
+372 ISEDGTAVYNA
-383 AAWALSTDECTIYNS
+383 AAWALATDECTVYKS
-398 DDGSIYIIRCLDDN
+398 DDGSIYIIRCIDDN

-430 ALFEEKYSE
+430 ALFSEKYAE
-439 IQDASSKFK
+439 IQDESSKFK
-448 VDQDVIDTIRFTTP
+448 VDEDVIDTIRFTTP
-462 VYVAPTEEDTT
+462 VYVAPSE
-473 EETTENASE
+473 EETSEGETSGEETSENETSE
-482 EASSEDASSEE
+482 EESSKAEKSSESDESEEAVSEASSE
-493 ASSESESESSSEEV
+493 
-507 TEESAEKNT
+507 EESK
-516 ESESESEKESTS
+516 
-528 EAETK
+528 

>member
-1 MNRFMKY
+1 MNRIMKY
-8 AAAALAAATAV
+8 AAAALVAATAV

-28 EQKTPEDTVAVTFGD
+28 EKKAPEDTVAVSFGD

-65 FGSNICS
+65 FGSNICG

-100 LNEYAEQNGIE
+100 LNEYAKKNGIE
-111 LSDAQKAKV
+111 LSDDQKAKV
-120 DDAIEKLKEEGE
+120 DEAIEKLQTESE
-132 DYLNAVGATDELI
+132 DYLDAVGATDELI

-191 ETTAAEEGT
+191 ETTAADEATTEVSSDEDSSEEASSIENTEAESESASKDVT
-200 TVTETESG
+200 TST
-208 SEEEASSEAGSSEE
+208 EEASSEKAS
-222 TSEAGSEEA
+222 TEAVSTEEA
-231 SSENASDEAASSEVA
+231 SSENVSELSS
-246 SDEADSTEEAST
+246 EAST
-258 EKETETST
+258 EDST
-266 EVATETETE
+266 EV
-275 TESASDTEVVTEVAT
+275 
-290 EAESESESNTE
+290 
-301 SDTESDT
+301 
-308 EVSNGSEE
+308 
-316 STEAETLSEEEQER
+316 ETLSEEEQER

-339 KILKEFEDGSD
+339 KILKEFEEGND

-372 ISEEGTAVYNA
+372 ISEDGTAVYNA
-383 AAWALSTDECTIYNS
+383 AAWALATDECTVYRS

-430 ALFEEKYSE
+430 ALFSEKYAE
-439 IQDASSKFK
+439 IQDDSSKFK
-448 VDQDVIDTIRFTTP
+448 VDEDVIDTIRFTTP
-462 VYVAPTEEDTT
+462 VYVAPSE
-473 EETTENASE
+473 EETSE
-482 EASSEDASSEE
+482 SETGEKESTKEEKSSESDESEEAVSEASSE
-493 ASSESESESSSEEV
+493 
-507 TEESAEKNT
+507 EESK
-516 ESESESEKESTS
+516 
-528 EAETK
+528 

>member
-1 MNRFMKY
+1 MNRIMKY

-28 EQKTPEDTVAVTFGD
+28 EKKAPEDTVAVSFGD

-65 FGSNICS
+65 FGSNICG

-100 LNEYAEQNGIE
+100 LNEYAKKNGIE
-111 LSDAQKAKV
+111 LSDDQKAKV
-120 DDAIEKLKEEGE
+120 DEAIEKLQTESE
-132 DYLNAVGATDELI
+132 DYLEAVGATDELI

-191 ETTAAEEGT
+191 ETTAADEAT
-200 TVTETESG
+200 TEVSSDEDS
-208 SEEEASSEAGSSEE
+208 SEEASSIENTEAESESASKDVT
-222 TSEAGSEEA
+222 TSTEEA
-231 SSENASDEAASSEVA
+231 SSENASTEAV
-246 SDEADSTEEAST
+246 STEEASSENVSKLSSEAST
-258 EKETETST
+258 EDST
-266 EVATETETE
+266 EV
-275 TESASDTEVVTEVAT
+275 
-290 EAESESESNTE
+290 
-301 SDTESDT
+301 
-308 EVSNGSEE
+308 
-316 STEAETLSEEEQER
+316 ETLSEEEQER

-339 KILKEFEDGSD
+339 KILKEFEEGND

-372 ISEEGTAVYNA
+372 ISEDGTAVYNA
-383 AAWALSTDECTIYNS
+383 AAWALATDECTVYRS

-430 ALFEEKYSE
+430 ALFSEKYAE
-439 IQDASSKFK
+439 IQDDSSKFK
-448 VDQDVIDTIRFTTP
+448 VDEDVIDTIRFTTP
-462 VYVAPTEEDTT
+462 VYVAPSE
-473 EETTENASE
+473 EETSE
-482 EASSEDASSEE
+482 SETSGEETSESETGEEESTKEEKSSESDESEEAVSEASSE
-493 ASSESESESSSEEV
+493 
-507 TEESAEKNT
+507 EESK
-516 ESESESEKESTS
+516 
-528 EAETK
+528 

>member
-1 MNRFMKY
+1 MNRIMKY

-28 EQKTPEDTVAVTFGD
+28 EKKAPEDTVAVSFGD

-65 FGSNICS
+65 FGSNICG

-100 LNEYAEQNGIE
+100 LNEYAKKNGIE
-111 LSDAQKAKV
+111 LSDDQKAKV
-120 DDAIEKLKEEGE
+120 DEAIEKLQTESE
-132 DYLNAVGATDELI
+132 DYLEAVGATDELI

-191 ETTAAEEGT
+191 ETTAADEAT
-200 TVTETESG
+200 TEVSSDEDS
-208 SEEEASSEAGSSEE
+208 SEEASSIENTEAESESASKDVT
-222 TSEAGSEEA
+222 TSTEEA
-231 SSENASDEAASSEVA
+231 SSENASTDAAST
-246 SDEADSTEEAST
+246 EAVSTEEASSENVSELSSEAST
-258 EKETETST
+258 EDST
-266 EVATETETE
+266 EV
-275 TESASDTEVVTEVAT
+275 
-290 EAESESESNTE
+290 
-301 SDTESDT
+301 
-308 EVSNGSEE
+308 
-316 STEAETLSEEEQER
+316 ETLSEEEQER

-339 KILKEFEDGSD
+339 KILKEFEEGND

-372 ISEEGTAVYNA
+372 ISEDGTAVYNA
-383 AAWALSTDECTIYNS
+383 AAWALATDECTVYRS
-398 DDGSIYIIRCLDDN
+398 DDGSIYIIRCIDDN

-430 ALFEEKYSE
+430 ALFSEKYAE
-439 IQDASSKFK
+439 IQDDSSKFK
-448 VDQDVIDTIRFTTP
+448 VDEDVIDTIRFTTP
-462 VYVAPTEEDTT
+462 VYVAPSE
-473 EETTENASE
+473 EETSE
-482 EASSEDASSEE
+482 SETSGEETSESETGEEESTKEEKSSESDESEEAVSEASSE
-493 ASSESESESSSEEV
+493 
-507 TEESAEKNT
+507 EESK
-516 ESESESEKESTS
+516 
-528 EAETK
+528 

>member
-1 MNRFMKY
+1 MNRIMKY

-28 EQKTPEDTVAVTFGD
+28 EKKAPEDTVAVSFGD

-100 LNEYAEQNGIE
+100 LNEYAKKNGIE
-111 LSDAQKAKV
+111 LSDDQKAKV
-120 DDAIEKLKEEGE
+120 DEAIEKLQTEAE
-132 DYLNAVGATDELI
+132 DYLDAVGATDELI

-191 ETTAAEEGT
+191 ETTAAAEATTEASSDEGSSEESSS
-200 TVTETESG
+200 VENTETESI
-208 SEEEASSEAGSSEE
+208 SKDDETSTEEASSEKAS
-222 TSEAGSEEA
+222 TEEA
-231 SSENASDEAASSEVA
+231 SSEKTSELSS
-246 SDEADSTEEAST
+246 
-258 EKETETST
+258 
-266 EVATETETE
+266 
-275 TESASDTEVVTEVAT
+275 
-290 EAESESESNTE
+290 E
-301 SDTESDT
+301 SDTEA
-308 EVSNGSEE
+308 SNE
-316 STEAETLSEEEQER
+316 SETLSEEEQER

-339 KILKEFEDGSD
+339 KILKAFEEGND

-372 ISEEGTAVYNA
+372 ISEDGTAVYNA
-383 AAWALSTDECTIYNS
+383 SAWALATDECTVYKS

-430 ALFEEKYSE
+430 ALFSEKYAE
-439 IQDASSKFK
+439 IQDESSKFK
-448 VDQDVIDTIRFTTP
+448 VDEDVIDTIRFTTP
-462 VYVAPTEEDTT
+462 VYVAPSE
-473 EETTENASE
+473 EETSEGETNGEETSESETSEEESVKAENSSESDASE
-482 EASSEDASSEE
+482 EVVSEASSE
-493 ASSESESESSSEEV
+493 
-507 TEESAEKNT
+507 EESK
-516 ESESESEKESTS
+516 
-528 EAETK
+528 

>member
-1 MNRFMKY
+1 MNRIMKY
-8 AAAALAAATAV
+8 AAAALVAATAV

-28 EQKTPEDTVAVTFGD
+28 EKKAPEDTVAVSFGD

-65 FGSNICS
+65 FGSNICG

-100 LNEYAEQNGIE
+100 LNEYAKKNGIE
-111 LSDAQKAKV
+111 LSDDQKAKV
-120 DDAIEKLKEEGE
+120 DEAIEKLQTESE
-132 DYLNAVGATDELI
+132 DYLDAVGATDELI

-191 ETTAAEEGT
+191 ETTAADEATTEVSSDEDSSEEASSIENTEAESESASKDVT
-200 TVTETESG
+200 TST
-208 SEEEASSEAGSSEE
+208 EEASSEKAS
-222 TSEAGSEEA
+222 TEEA
-231 SSENASDEAASSEVA
+231 SSENVSKLSS
-246 SDEADSTEEAST
+246 EAST
-258 EKETETST
+258 EDST
-266 EVATETETE
+266 EV
-275 TESASDTEVVTEVAT
+275 
-290 EAESESESNTE
+290 
-301 SDTESDT
+301 
-308 EVSNGSEE
+308 
-316 STEAETLSEEEQER
+316 ETLSEEEQER

-339 KILKEFEDGSD
+339 KILKEFEEGND

-372 ISEEGTAVYNA
+372 ISEDGTAVYNA
-383 AAWALSTDECTIYNS
+383 AAWALSTDECTVYKS

-430 ALFEEKYSE
+430 ALFSEKYAE
-439 IQDASSKFK
+439 IQEESSKFK
-448 VDQDVIDTIRFTTP
+448 VDEDVIDTIRFTTP
-462 VYVAPTEEDTT
+462 VYVAPSE
-473 EETTENASE
+473 EETSESETGGEKTSENETSE
-482 EASSEDASSEE
+482 EESVKAENSSESDESEEAVSEASSE
-493 ASSESESESSSEEV
+493 
-507 TEESAEKNT
+507 EESK
-516 ESESESEKESTS
+516 
-528 EAETK
+528 

>member
-1 MNRFMKY
+1 MNRIMKY

-28 EQKTPEDTVAVTFGD
+28 EKKAPEDTVAVSFGD

-65 FGSNICS
+65 FGSNICG

-100 LNEYAEQNGIE
+100 LNEYAKKNGIE
-111 LSDAQKAKV
+111 LSDDQKAKV
-120 DDAIEKLKEEGE
+120 DEAIEKLQTESE
-132 DYLNAVGATDELI
+132 DYLDAVGATDELI

-191 ETTAAEEGT
+191 ETTAADEATTEVSSDEDSSEEASSIENTEAESESASKDVT
-200 TVTETESG
+200 TST
-208 SEEEASSEAGSSEE
+208 EEASSEKAS
-222 TSEAGSEEA
+222 TEAVSTEEA
-231 SSENASDEAASSEVA
+231 SSENVSELSS
-246 SDEADSTEEAST
+246 EAST
-258 EKETETST
+258 E
-266 EVATETETE
+266 
-275 TESASDTEVVTEVAT
+275 D
-290 EAESESESNTE
+290 
-301 SDTESDT
+301 
-308 EVSNGSEE
+308 

-330 QDAMNDAAD
+330 QDAMNDVAD
-339 KILKEFEDGSD
+339 KILKEFEEGND

-372 ISEEGTAVYNA
+372 ISEDGTAVYNA
-383 AAWALSTDECTIYNS
+383 AAWALATDECTVYRS

-430 ALFEEKYSE
+430 ALFSEKYAE
-439 IQDASSKFK
+439 IQDDSSKFK
-448 VDQDVIDTIRFTTP
+448 VDEDVIDTIRFTTP
-462 VYVAPTEEDTT
+462 VYVAPSE
-473 EETTENASE
+473 EETSE
-482 EASSEDASSEE
+482 SETSGEETSESETGEKESTKEEKSSESDESEEVVSEASSE
-493 ASSESESESSSEEV
+493 
-507 TEESAEKNT
+507 EESK
-516 ESESESEKESTS
+516 
-528 EAETK
+528 

>member
-1 MNRFMKY
+1 MNRIMKY
-8 AAAALAAATAV
+8 AAAALVAATAV

-28 EQKTPEDTVAVTFGD
+28 EKKAPEDTVAVSFGD

-65 FGSNICS
+65 FGSNICG

-100 LNEYAEQNGIE
+100 LNEYAKKNGIE
-111 LSDAQKAKV
+111 LSDDQKAKV
-120 DDAIEKLKEEGE
+120 DEAIEKLQTESE
-132 DYLNAVGATDELI
+132 DYLDAVGATDELI

-191 ETTAAEEGT
+191 ETTAAEEAT
-200 TVTETESG
+200 TEV
-208 SEEEASSEAGSSEE
+208 SSDEDS
-222 TSEAGSEEA
+222 SEEA
-231 SSENASDEAASSEVA
+231 SSIEN
-246 SDEADSTEEAST
+246 
-258 EKETETST
+258 
-266 EVATETETE
+266 
-275 TESASDTEVVTEVAT
+275 T
-290 EAESESESNTE
+290 EAESESVSKDVTTSTE
-301 SDTESDT
+301 EAS
-308 EVSNGSEE
+308 SEKA
-316 STEAETLSEEEQER
+316 STEAVSTGEASSENVSELSSEASTEDSTEVETLSEEEQER

-339 KILKEFEDGSD
+339 KILKEFEEGND

-372 ISEEGTAVYNA
+372 ISEDGTAVYNA
-383 AAWALSTDECTIYNS
+383 AAWALSTDECTVYKS

-430 ALFEEKYSE
+430 ALFSEKYAE
-439 IQDASSKFK
+439 IQEESSKFK
-448 VDQDVIDTIRFTTP
+448 VDEDVIDTISFTTP
-462 VYVAPTEEDTT
+462 VYVAPSE
-473 EETTENASE
+473 EETSESETNGEETSESETNGEETSESETGGEKTSENETSE
-482 EASSEDASSEE
+482 EESVKAENSSESDESEEAVSEASSE
-493 ASSESESESSSEEV
+493 
-507 TEESAEKNT
+507 EESK
-516 ESESESEKESTS
+516 
-528 EAETK
+528 

>member
-1 MNRFMKY
+1 MNRIMKY

-28 EQKTPEDTVAVTFGD
+28 EKKAPEDTVAVSFGD

-65 FGSNICS
+65 FGSNICG

-100 LNEYAEQNGIE
+100 LNEYAKKNGIE
-111 LSDAQKAKV
+111 LSDDQKAKV
-120 DDAIEKLKEEGE
+120 DEAIEKLQTESE
-132 DYLNAVGATDELI
+132 DYLEAVGATDELI

-191 ETTAAEEGT
+191 ETTAADEATTEVSSDEDSSEEASSIEN
-200 TVTETESG
+200 TETESE
-208 SEEEASSEAGSSEE
+208 SVFKDVTTSTEEASSEKAS
-222 TSEAGSEEA
+222 TEEA
-231 SSENASDEAASSEVA
+231 SSENVSELSS
-246 SDEADSTEEAST
+246 EAST
-258 EKETETST
+258 EDST
-266 EVATETETE
+266 EV
-275 TESASDTEVVTEVAT
+275 
-290 EAESESESNTE
+290 
-301 SDTESDT
+301 
-308 EVSNGSEE
+308 
-316 STEAETLSEEEQER
+316 ETLSEEEQER

-339 KILKEFEDGSD
+339 KILKEFEEGND

-372 ISEEGTAVYNA
+372 ISEDGTAVYNA
-383 AAWALSTDECTIYNS
+383 AAWALATDECTVYRS

-430 ALFEEKYSE
+430 ALFSEKYAE
-439 IQDASSKFK
+439 IQDDSSKFK
-448 VDQDVIDTIRFTTP
+448 VDEDVIDTIRFTTP
-462 VYVAPTEEDTT
+462 VYVAPSE
-473 EETTENASE
+473 EETSE
-482 EASSEDASSEE
+482 SETSGEETSESETGEEESKKEEKSSESDESEEAVSEASSE
-493 ASSESESESSSEEV
+493 
-507 TEESAEKNT
+507 EESK
-516 ESESESEKESTS
+516 
-528 EAETK
+528 

>member
-1 MNRFMKY
+1 MNRIMKY

-28 EQKTPEDTVAVTFGD
+28 EKKAPEDTVAVSFGD

-65 FGSNICS
+65 FGSNICG

-100 LNEYAEQNGIE
+100 LNEYAKKNGIE
-111 LSDAQKAKV
+111 LSDDQKAKV
-120 DDAIEKLKEEGE
+120 DEAIEKLQTESE
-132 DYLNAVGATDELI
+132 DYLEAVGATDELI

-191 ETTAAEEGT
+191 ETTAADEAT
-200 TVTETESG
+200 TEVSSDEDS
-208 SEEEASSEAGSSEE
+208 SEEASSIENTEAESESASKDVT
-222 TSEAGSEEA
+222 TSTEEA
-231 SSENASDEAASSEVA
+231 SSENASTDAV
-246 SDEADSTEEAST
+246 STEEASSENVSELSSEAST
-258 EKETETST
+258 EDST
-266 EVATETETE
+266 EV
-275 TESASDTEVVTEVAT
+275 
-290 EAESESESNTE
+290 
-301 SDTESDT
+301 
-308 EVSNGSEE
+308 
-316 STEAETLSEEEQER
+316 ETLSEEEQER

-339 KILKEFEDGSD
+339 KILKEFEEGND

-372 ISEEGTAVYNA
+372 ISEDGTAVYNA
-383 AAWALSTDECTIYNS
+383 AAWALATDECTVYRS

-430 ALFEEKYSE
+430 ALFSEKYAE
-439 IQDASSKFK
+439 IQDDSSKFK
-448 VDQDVIDTIRFTTP
+448 VDEDVIDTIRFTTP
-462 VYVAPTEEDTT
+462 VYVAPSE
-473 EETTENASE
+473 EETSE
-482 EASSEDASSEE
+482 SETSGEETSESETGEEESTKEEKSSESDESDEAVSEASSE
-493 ASSESESESSSEEV
+493 
-507 TEESAEKNT
+507 EESK
-516 ESESESEKESTS
+516 
-528 EAETK
+528 

>member
-1 MNRFMKY
+1 MNRIMKY
-8 AAAALAAATAV
+8 AAAALVAATAV

-28 EQKTPEDTVAVTFGD
+28 EKKAPEDTVAVSFGD

-65 FGSNICS
+65 FGSNICG

-100 LNEYAEQNGIE
+100 LNEYAKKNGIE
-111 LSDAQKAKV
+111 LSDDQKAKV
-120 DDAIEKLKEEGE
+120 DEAIEKLQTESE
-132 DYLNAVGATDELI
+132 DYLDAVGATDELI

-191 ETTAAEEGT
+191 ETTAADEATTEVSSDEDSSEEASSIENTEAESESASKDVT
-200 TVTETESG
+200 TST
-208 SEEEASSEAGSSEE
+208 EEASSEKAS
-222 TSEAGSEEA
+222 TEAVSTEEA
-231 SSENASDEAASSEVA
+231 SSENVSELSS
-246 SDEADSTEEAST
+246 EAST
-258 EKETETST
+258 EDST
-266 EVATETETE
+266 EV
-275 TESASDTEVVTEVAT
+275 
-290 EAESESESNTE
+290 
-301 SDTESDT
+301 
-308 EVSNGSEE
+308 
-316 STEAETLSEEEQER
+316 ETLSEEEQER

-339 KILKEFEDGSD
+339 KILKEFEEGND

-372 ISEEGTAVYNA
+372 ISEDGTAVYNA
-383 AAWALSTDECTIYNS
+383 AAWALSTDECTVYKS

-430 ALFEEKYSE
+430 ALFSEKYAE
-439 IQDASSKFK
+439 IQDDSSKFK
-448 VDQDVIDTIRFTTP
+448 VDEDVIDTIRFTTP
-462 VYVAPTEEDTT
+462 VYVAPSE
-473 EETTENASE
+473 EETSE
-482 EASSEDASSEE
+482 SETNGEETSESETGEKESTKEEKSSESDESEEAVSEASSE
-493 ASSESESESSSEEV
+493 
-507 TEESAEKNT
+507 EESK
-516 ESESESEKESTS
+516 
-528 EAETK
+528 

>member
-1 MNRFMKY
+1 MNRIMKY

-28 EQKTPEDTVAVTFGD
+28 EKKAPEDTVAVSFGD

-65 FGSNICS
+65 FGSNICG

-100 LNEYAEQNGIE
+100 LNEYAKKNGIE
-111 LSDAQKAKV
+111 LSDDQKAKV
-120 DDAIEKLKEEGE
+120 DEAIEKLQTESE
-132 DYLNAVGATDELI
+132 DYLDAVGATDELI

-191 ETTAAEEGT
+191 ETTAAAEAT
-200 TVTETESG
+200 TEV
-208 SEEEASSEAGSSEE
+208 SSDEDSSEE
-222 TSEAGSEEA
+222 
-231 SSENASDEAASSEVA
+231 SSSIEN
-246 SDEADSTEEAST
+246 
-258 EKETETST
+258 
-266 EVATETETE
+266 
-275 TESASDTEVVTEVAT
+275 T
-290 EAESESESNTE
+290 EAESESASKDVTTSTEEASSEKASTEEASSEKASELSSEASTEDSTE
-301 SDTESDT
+301 S
-308 EVSNGSEE
+308 
-316 STEAETLSEEEQER
+316 ETLSEEEQER

-339 KILKEFEDGSD
+339 KILKAFEEGND

-372 ISEEGTAVYNA
+372 ISEDGTAVYNA
-383 AAWALSTDECTIYNS
+383 AAWALATDECTVYKS
-398 DDGSIYIIRCLDDN
+398 DDGSIYIIRCIDDN

-430 ALFEEKYSE
+430 ALFSEKYAE
-439 IQDASSKFK
+439 IQDESSKFK
-448 VDQDVIDTIRFTTP
+448 VDEDVIDTIRFTTP
-462 VYVAPTEEDTT
+462 VYVAPSEEESSEGETSGEETSENETSEEESSKAEKSSESDETEE
-473 EETTENASE
+473 AVS
-482 EASSEDASSEE
+482 EASSE
-493 ASSESESESSSEEV
+493 
-507 TEESAEKNT
+507 EESK
-516 ESESESEKESTS
+516 
-528 EAETK
+528 

>member
-1 MNRFMKY
+1 MNRIMKY
-8 AAAALAAATAV
+8 AAAALVAATAV

-28 EQKTPEDTVAVTFGD
+28 EKKAPEDTVAVSFGD

-65 FGSNICS
+65 FGSNICG

-100 LNEYAEQNGIE
+100 LNEYAKKNGIE
-111 LSDAQKAKV
+111 LSDDQKAKV
-120 DDAIEKLKEEGE
+120 DEAIEKLQTESE
-132 DYLNAVGATDELI
+132 DYLEAVGATDELI

-191 ETTAAEEGT
+191 ETTAADEAT
-200 TVTETESG
+200 TEV
-208 SEEEASSEAGSSEE
+208 SSDEDS
-222 TSEAGSEEA
+222 SEEA
-231 SSENASDEAASSEVA
+231 SSIEN
-246 SDEADSTEEAST
+246 
-258 EKETETST
+258 
-266 EVATETETE
+266 
-275 TESASDTEVVTEVAT
+275 T
-290 EAESESESNTE
+290 EAESESVSKDVTTSTE
-301 SDTESDT
+301 EASSEKASTEAVSTGEASSENVSKLSSEAST
-308 EVSNGSEE
+308 ED

-339 KILKEFEDGSD
+339 KILKEFEEGND

-372 ISEEGTAVYNA
+372 ISEDGTAVYNA
-383 AAWALSTDECTIYNS
+383 AAWALATDECTVYRS

-430 ALFEEKYSE
+430 ALFSEKYAE
-439 IQDASSKFK
+439 IQDDSSKFK
-448 VDQDVIDTIRFTTP
+448 VDEDVIDTIRFTTP
-462 VYVAPTEEDTT
+462 VYVAPSE
-473 EETTENASE
+473 EETSE
-482 EASSEDASSEE
+482 SETSGEETSESETGEEESTKEEKSSESDESEEAVSEASSE
-493 ASSESESESSSEEV
+493 
-507 TEESAEKNT
+507 EESK
-516 ESESESEKESTS
+516 
-528 EAETK
+528 

>member
-1 MNRFMKY
+1 MNRIMKY

-28 EQKTPEDTVAVTFGD
+28 EKKAPEDTVAVSFGD

-65 FGSNICS
+65 FGSNICG

-100 LNEYAEQNGIE
+100 LNEYAKKNGIE
-111 LSDAQKAKV
+111 LSDDQKAKV
-120 DDAIEKLKEEGE
+120 DEAIEKLQTESE
-132 DYLNAVGATDELI
+132 DYLEAVGATDELI

-191 ETTAAEEGT
+191 EMTAADEAT
-200 TVTETESG
+200 TEVSSDEDS
-208 SEEEASSEAGSSEE
+208 SEEASSIENTEAESESASKDVT
-222 TSEAGSEEA
+222 TSTEEA
-231 SSENASDEAASSEVA
+231 SSENASTDAV
-246 SDEADSTEEAST
+246 STEEASSENVSELSSEAST
-258 EKETETST
+258 EDST
-266 EVATETETE
+266 EV
-275 TESASDTEVVTEVAT
+275 
-290 EAESESESNTE
+290 
-301 SDTESDT
+301 
-308 EVSNGSEE
+308 
-316 STEAETLSEEEQER
+316 ETLSEEEQER

-339 KILKEFEDGSD
+339 KILKEFEEGND

-372 ISEEGTAVYNA
+372 ISEDGTAVYNA
-383 AAWALSTDECTIYNS
+383 AAWALATDECTVYRS

-430 ALFEEKYSE
+430 ALFSEKYAE
-439 IQDASSKFK
+439 IQDDSSKFK
-448 VDQDVIDTIRFTTP
+448 VDEDVIDTIRFTTP
-462 VYVAPTEEDTT
+462 VYVAPSE
-473 EETTENASE
+473 EETSE
-482 EASSEDASSEE
+482 SETSGEETSEIETGEEESTKEEKSSESDESEEAVSEASSE
-493 ASSESESESSSEEV
+493 
-507 TEESAEKNT
+507 EESK
-516 ESESESEKESTS
+516 
-528 EAETK
+528 

>member
-1 MNRFMKY
+1 MNRIMKY

-28 EQKTPEDTVAVTFGD
+28 EKKAPEDTVAVSFGD
-43 TNIMLDEVTYMIRS
+43 TNIMLDEITYMIRS

-65 FGSNICS
+65 FGSNICG

-100 LNEYAEQNGIE
+100 LNEYAKKNGIE
-111 LSDAQKAKV
+111 LSDDQKAKV
-120 DDAIEKLKEEGE
+120 DEAIEKLQTESE
-132 DYLNAVGATDELI
+132 DYLDAVGATDELI

-191 ETTAAEEGT
+191 ETTAADEATTEVSSDEDSSEEASSIENTEAESESASKDVT
-200 TVTETESG
+200 TST
-208 SEEEASSEAGSSEE
+208 EEASSEKAS
-222 TSEAGSEEA
+222 TEEA
-231 SSENASDEAASSEVA
+231 SSENVSELSS
-246 SDEADSTEEAST
+246 EAST
-258 EKETETST
+258 EDST
-266 EVATETETE
+266 EV
-275 TESASDTEVVTEVAT
+275 
-290 EAESESESNTE
+290 
-301 SDTESDT
+301 
-308 EVSNGSEE
+308 
-316 STEAETLSEEEQER
+316 ETLSEEEQER

-339 KILKEFEDGSD
+339 KILKEFEEGND

-372 ISEEGTAVYNA
+372 ISEDGTAVYNA
-383 AAWALSTDECTIYNS
+383 SAWALATDECTVYRS

-430 ALFEEKYSE
+430 ALFSEKYAE
-439 IQDASSKFK
+439 IQDDSSKFK
-448 VDQDVIDTIRFTTP
+448 VDEDVIDTIRFTTP
-462 VYVAPTEEDTT
+462 VYVAPSE
-473 EETTENASE
+473 EETSE
-482 EASSEDASSEE
+482 SETSGEETSESETGEKESTKEEKSSESDESEEVVSEASSE
-493 ASSESESESSSEEV
+493 
-507 TEESAEKNT
+507 EESK
-516 ESESESEKESTS
+516 
-528 EAETK
+528 

>member
-1 MNRFMKY
+1 MNRIMKY
-8 AAAALAAATAV
+8 AAAALVAATAV

-28 EQKTPEDTVAVTFGD
+28 EKKAPEDTVAVSFGD

-65 FGSNICS
+65 FGSNICG

-100 LNEYAEQNGIE
+100 LNEYAKKNGIE
-111 LSDAQKAKV
+111 LSDDQKAKV
-120 DDAIEKLKEEGE
+120 DEAIEKLQTEAE
-132 DYLNAVGATDELI
+132 DYLDAVGATDELI

-191 ETTAAEEGT
+191 ETTAADEAT
-200 TVTETESG
+200 TEVSSDEDS
-208 SEEEASSEAGSSEE
+208 SEEASSIENTEAESESASKDVT
-222 TSEAGSEEA
+222 TSTEEA
-231 SSENASDEAASSEVA
+231 SSENASTDAAST
-246 SDEADSTEEAST
+246 EAVSTEEASSENVSELSSEAST
-258 EKETETST
+258 EDST
-266 EVATETETE
+266 EV
-275 TESASDTEVVTEVAT
+275 
-290 EAESESESNTE
+290 
-301 SDTESDT
+301 
-308 EVSNGSEE
+308 
-316 STEAETLSEEEQER
+316 ETLSEEEQER

-339 KILKEFEDGSD
+339 KILKEFEEGND

-372 ISEEGTAVYNA
+372 ISEDGTAVYNA
-383 AAWALSTDECTIYNS
+383 AAWALATDECTVYRS

-430 ALFEEKYSE
+430 ALFSEKYAE
-439 IQDASSKFK
+439 IQDDSSKFK
-448 VDQDVIDTIRFTTP
+448 VDEDVIDTIRFTTP
-462 VYVAPTEEDTT
+462 VYVAPSE
-473 EETTENASE
+473 EETSESETSGEETSESETGEEESTKEEKSSESDESE
-482 EASSEDASSEE
+482 EAVSEASSEE
-493 ASSESESESSSEEV
+493 AS
-507 TEESAEKNT
+507 K
-516 ESESESEKESTS
+516 
-528 EAETK
+528 

>member
-1 MNRFMKY
+1 MNRIMKY
-8 AAAALAAATAV
+8 AAAALVAATAV

-28 EQKTPEDTVAVTFGD
+28 EKKAPEDTVAVSFGD

-65 FGSNICS
+65 FGSNICG

-92 SQLRQTLV
+92 SQLHQTLV
-100 LNEYAEQNGIE
+100 LNEYAKKNGIE
-111 LSDAQKAKV
+111 LSDDQKAKV
-120 DDAIEKLKEEGE
+120 DEAIEKLQTESE
-132 DYLNAVGATDELI
+132 DYLDAVGATDELI

-191 ETTAAEEGT
+191 ETTAADEATTEVSSDEDSSEEASSIENTEAESESASKDVT
-200 TVTETESG
+200 TST
-208 SEEEASSEAGSSEE
+208 EEASSEKAS
-222 TSEAGSEEA
+222 TEAVSTEEA
-231 SSENASDEAASSEVA
+231 SSENVSELSS
-246 SDEADSTEEAST
+246 EAST
-258 EKETETST
+258 EDST
-266 EVATETETE
+266 EV
-275 TESASDTEVVTEVAT
+275 
-290 EAESESESNTE
+290 
-301 SDTESDT
+301 
-308 EVSNGSEE
+308 
-316 STEAETLSEEEQER
+316 ETLSEEEQER

-339 KILKEFEDGSD
+339 KILKEFEEGND

-372 ISEEGTAVYNA
+372 ISEDGTAVYNA
-383 AAWALSTDECTIYNS
+383 AAWALSTDECTVYKS

-430 ALFEEKYSE
+430 ALFSEKYAE
-439 IQDASSKFK
+439 IQEESSKFK
-448 VDQDVIDTIRFTTP
+448 VDEDVIDTIRFTTP
-462 VYVAPTEEDTT
+462 VYVAPSE
-473 EETTENASE
+473 EETSESETNGEETSESETGGEKTSENETSE
-482 EASSEDASSEE
+482 EESVKAENSSESDESEEAVSEASSE
-493 ASSESESESSSEEV
+493 
-507 TEESAEKNT
+507 EESK
-516 ESESESEKESTS
+516 
-528 EAETK
+528 

>member
-1 MNRFMKY
+1 MNRIMKY

-28 EQKTPEDTVAVTFGD
+28 ENKAPEDTVAVSFGD

-65 FGSNICS
+65 FGSNICG

-100 LNEYAEQNGIE
+100 LNEYAKKNGIE
-111 LSDAQKAKV
+111 LSDDQKAKV
-120 DDAIEKLKEEGE
+120 DEAIEKLQTEAE
-132 DYLNAVGATDELI
+132 DYLDAVGATDELI

-191 ETTAAEEGT
+191 ETTAAAEATTEASSDEGSSEESSS
-200 TVTETESG
+200 VENTETESI
-208 SEEEASSEAGSSEE
+208 SKDDETSTEEASSEKA
-222 TSEAGSEEA
+222 
-231 SSENASDEAASSEVA
+231 
-246 SDEADSTEEAST
+246 STEEAST
-258 EKETETST
+258 GEASSENVSKLSSEASTEDST
-266 EVATETETE
+266 EV
-275 TESASDTEVVTEVAT
+275 
-290 EAESESESNTE
+290 
-301 SDTESDT
+301 
-308 EVSNGSEE
+308 
-316 STEAETLSEEEQER
+316 ETLSEEEQER

-339 KILKEFEDGSD
+339 KILKEFEEGND

-372 ISEEGTAVYNA
+372 ISEDGTAVYNA
-383 AAWALSTDECTIYNS
+383 AAWALATDECTVYRS

-430 ALFEEKYSE
+430 ALFSEKYAE
-439 IQDASSKFK
+439 IQDDSSKFK
-448 VDQDVIDTIRFTTP
+448 VDEDVIDTIRFTTP
-462 VYVAPTEEDTT
+462 VYVAPSE
-473 EETTENASE
+473 EETSE
-482 EASSEDASSEE
+482 SETSGEETSESETGEKESTKEEKSSESDESEEAVSEASSE
-493 ASSESESESSSEEV
+493 
-507 TEESAEKNT
+507 EESK
-516 ESESESEKESTS
+516 
-528 EAETK
+528 